1 MARLNEKPGSRN
13 TDYSS
18 SRDTHKL
25 AWLPS
30 IKNLSNIIIIIF
42 SSVINLRERFAFP
55 HGAKLMAPK
64 QMISQGQD
72 SGSWLLLRI
81 T

>member
-25 AWLPS
+25 AWFPS
-30 IKNLSNIIIIIF
+30 VKNLSNTNLIIF
-42 SSVINLRERFAFP
+42 SAVINLWERFALP
-55 HGAKLMAPK
+55 HSAILMA
-64 QMISQGQD
+64 
-72 SGSWLLLRI
+72 
-81 T
+81 